1 MRKQI
6 AATFAAPLAVSAGMM
21 GFAAPAAAAQDG
33 NPGPWEMPDVRGEIL
48 DRAIDSVLSVTGDV
62 DLDLE
67 IRNRKDVREVI
78 NYTNWEVCAQ
88 APRGGENISQ
98 KSKRVILVV
107 RRPNSSG
114 C

>member
-1 MRKQI
+1 MRKQLI
-6 AATFAAPLAVSAGMM
+6 AALSATMAMSAGLV
-21 GFAAPAAAAQDG
+21 GFAAPATAAQDG
-33 NPGPWEMPDVRGEIL
+33 NPGPWEMPDVRGEVL
-48 DRAIDSVLSVTGDV
+48 QRAIDSVLSVTGDV
-62 DLDLE
+62 DLDLD

-88 APRGGENISQ
+88 APRGGENISP

-107 RRPNSSG
+107 RRPNTRG